1 MARRKKTSKRK
12 LDWNSP
18 YIKKIKIKKRKR
30 RKYNVW
36 QASYNKEYK
45 KAKAYIRKYGDIDNL
60 VSPSRVKNPT
70 LEDIEKLKSIHEANK
85 AVVKAIRKQRRAE
98 QQEEENVARDKYQ
111 AAIRAITRVLERVAN
126 MSPTGWESEKYE
138 HAEVAAHEAM
148 AANEDNEEWAD
159 AILANTADM
168 FLSLKNFVFIS
179 KQTWDSNTIN
189 ESTEWWDMFF
199 DYIWGL

>member
-12 LDWNSP
+12 LDWDSP
-18 YIKKIKIKKRKR
+18 YIKKIKIKKKK
-30 RKYNVW
+30 KYNVW
-36 QASYNKEYK
+36 QSPYNKEFK
-45 KAKAYIRKYGDIDNL
+45 KAQAYIRKYGDIDNL
-60 VSPSRVKNPT
+60 VSPERVANPT
-70 LEDIEKLKSIHEANK
+70 LEDIEELKRLHEANK
-85 AVVKAIRKQRRAE
+85 AEVKAVRAQRQAE

-111 AAIRAITRVLERVAN
+111 AAIRAIARVLERVAD
-126 MSPTGWESEKYE
+126 MSPVAWEREKYE

-159 AILANTADM
+159 AILANTADI